1 MEPVASI
8 LQSSVVLVVR
18 NEHVVPL
25 LFTIVFWLLGK
36 GFLHSSFVSD
46 SMSRTG
52 AASELALG
60 PCHYGICISLATLF
74 FWKRLESIFCIFPI
88 AFGDGF
94 AAFFGPHLKGNK
106 PLGWNPSKTWFG
118 LLAFV
123 VITFVMLV
131 VGCGLVMDRPWFL
144 NEDPAF
150 VPHSLFV
157 AVMCALMES
166 MSIANYDNFT
176 IFGMGVL
183 SYAFVHCCV
192 CLCFQFQ
199 SVNSSSIP
207 SNALRF
213 SIIDNTE
220 TTKTVR
226 RETHFQNKHTTP
238 TSSPSSQSACSGS
251 E

>member
-1 MEPVASI
+1 MEPVAST
-8 LQSSVVLVVR
+8 LQSAVALLMR
-18 NEHVVPL
+18 NERVVPL

-118 LLAFV
+118 LLAFI

-131 VGCGLVMDRPWFL
+131 LGCGLVMERHWFL
-144 NEDPAF
+144 NEDAAF

-166 MSIANYDNFT
+166 LSIANYDNFT

-183 SYAFVHCCV
+183 SYSFVHCCV
-192 CLCFQFQ
+192 CLSCNVFSTSEYLQRQ
-199 SVNSSSIP
+199 SLL
-207 SNALRF
+207 LRF
-213 SIIDNTE
+213 SINT
-220 TTKTVR
+220 
-226 RETHFQNKHTTP
+226 H
-238 TSSPSSQSACSGS
+238 
-251 E
+251 